1 MRALSPILKTGGF
14 IAALLIG
21 LSVLSA
27 WFPYGSAIAEM
38 PVLAYIAFALI
49 VGAAWFYLPSQ
60 IKAAYPRKSSLTL
73 ILLIGL
79 VARGAMFFSSPVLE
93 DDSYRYLWDGAVTAR
108 GIDPYQY
115 APGDAAADP
124 VFAPLAQDQIDPDLA
139 VLKTLASDHP
149 DIHSRINYPYVSTI
163 YPPLTQAAFALAH
176 VIDPFG
182 LTGWRLVLL
191 MADLISFA
199 VLVRLLTSYQRD
211 PVWASLYWWNPVVIL
226 QGVGAG
232 HMDILVLPFLL
243 GALLLARQSRSGLAS
258 LALAG
263 AAGVKLWP
271 ILLFPLIARPY
282 LFRLP
287 QLIWMTALI
296 IGATGLLLAPQLL
309 HAIQPEAGLNAYASD
324 WRTHAF
330 LFALLE
336 DVVLAQMA
344 EPGQTARLLV
354 AALVIGFT
362 GILSLRFAE
371 DTAHL
376 PTLMTVVIASLILL
390 SPTGYPWYLIWLAPL
405 LALVPA
411 AGLRCLVLL
420 APLYWLRFQ
429 LGDTDPVYQWVIVPI
444 AFGVPLAVLAHEF
457 RQKEPRD
464 EIGHHYS
471 SAE

>member
-1 MRALSPILKTGGF
+1 MNTLNPIQRTGCF

-27 WFPYGSAIAEM
+27 WFPYGKTIAEM
-38 PVLAYIAFALI
+38 PVLAYIAVALI
-49 VGAAWFYLPSQ
+49 AGAVWFSLPFQ
-60 IKAAYPRKSSLTL
+60 IKAASTRNSSLAL
-73 ILLIGL
+73 ILVIGL
-79 VARGAMFFSSPVLE
+79 VARGAMFFSTPILE

-115 APGDAAADP
+115 APSEAGSDLLFEP
-124 VFAPLAQDQIDPDLA
+124 VETEQIDPDLA
-139 VLKTLASDHP
+139 VLKTLAADHP
-149 DIHSRINYPYVSTI
+149 EIHERINYPYVSTI
-163 YPPLTQAAFALAH
+163 YPALTQAAFALAH
-176 VIDPFG
+176 VVDPFG

-191 MADLISFA
+191 LADLVTF
-199 VLVRLLTSYQRD
+199 VLLLRLLKSYQRAS
-211 PVWASLYWWNPVVIL
+211 VWASLYWWNPVVIL
-226 QGVGAG
+226 QGFGAG

-243 GALLLARQSRSGLAS
+243 GALLLARQHRPGWAS

-282 LFRLP
+282 LFQLQR
-287 QLIWMTALI
+287 LIWISALI
-296 IGATGLLLAPQLL
+296 IGATGVLLAPQLL

-336 DVVLAQMA
+336 DVLLSQMA
-344 EPGQTARLLV
+344 EPGQAARLLV
-354 AALVIGFT
+354 AVTVIGLT
-362 GILSLRFAE
+362 GFLSLRYAQV
-371 DTAHL
+371 TTHL
-376 PTLMTVVIASLILL
+376 PALMTAVIASLIFL
-390 SPTGYPWYLIWLAPL
+390 SPTGYPWYLIWLAPF

-429 LGDTDPVYQWVIVPI
+429 MGDADPIYQWIIVPI
-444 AFGVPLAVLAHEF
+444 AFGLPLAVLAHEF

-464 EIGHHYS
+464 AIGHHYS